1 MIRHPTHKTS
11 IQVLFMATVLFLL
24 TLQDGTTICLHCDLQ
39 VVHISCSFLCL
50 FYVNVLFQIN
60 ANNILRPSC
69 YCILY
74 SWIPTTWIRLSIYHS
89 DTDPERTRAPAARD
103 RPGGSSTPTLLLCSY
118 PRRGLATLARSE
130 LGELL
135 RPEQIHRCVLAIPQQ
150 SNVRVPFLIV
160 KLEDW
165 KFCSQS
171 L

>member
-103 RPGGSSTPTLLLCSY
+103 RPGGSSIYSYPPTLFLSQTW
-118 PRRGLATLARSE
+118 PGDARQVRTRRTTSTGADTQVCTCDPLA
-130 LGELL
+130 
-135 RPEQIHRCVLAIPQQ
+135 
-150 SNVRVPFLIV
+150 V
-160 KLEDW
+160 KC
-165 KFCSQS
+165 KGTVFNR
-171 L
+171 